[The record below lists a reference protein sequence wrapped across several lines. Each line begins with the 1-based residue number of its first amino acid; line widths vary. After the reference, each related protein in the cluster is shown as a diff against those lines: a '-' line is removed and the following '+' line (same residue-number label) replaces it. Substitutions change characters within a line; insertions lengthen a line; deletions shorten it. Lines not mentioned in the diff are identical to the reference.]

1 MINEAI
7 KHLKN
12 NQKQLDEDGILVG
25 VSRQALDEL
34 IQAYETI
41 QSTELQK
48 TIMEVVNILVDDFE
62 AIVWQPIATAPKDG
76 TPILVADNQEGGNET
91 GAVWSERPIC
101 MLGSR
106 NGGFP
111 AGWATDGSV
120 CDSNLPLD
128 PPAFWKHYK

>member
-41 QSTELQK
+41 QSANRQK
-48 TIMEVVNILVDDFE
+48 NIMEVANILVDDFE
-62 AIVWQPIATAPKDG
+62 TTKKENND
-76 TPILVADNQEGGNET
+76 
-91 GAVWSERPIC
+91 R
-101 MLGSR
+101 
-106 NGGFP
+106 
-111 AGWATDGSV
+111 
-120 CDSNLPLD
+120 
-128 PPAFWKHYK
+128 